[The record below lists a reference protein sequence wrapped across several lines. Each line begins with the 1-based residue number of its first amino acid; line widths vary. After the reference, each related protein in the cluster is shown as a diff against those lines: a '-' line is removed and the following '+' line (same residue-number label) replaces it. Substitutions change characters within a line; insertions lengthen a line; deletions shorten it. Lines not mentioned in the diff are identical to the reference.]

1 MLRTPAQE
9 RKDADVRWA
18 ENEVRKSLANVARQE
33 EVIASENE
41 RLQEYMAEL
50 AEDYATLHRYR
61 NR

>member
-18 ENEVRKSLANVARQE
+18 ENEVRKSLANIERQA
-33 EVIASENE
+33 EVVKSEQE
-41 RLQEYMAEL
+41 RLDEYYVEL